1 MNLLCLF
8 YSSNLKEK
16 RTEKKEFEDVPSSV
30 SDEILSRSRN
40 ELLQF
45 ISLSHRSLKI
55 KRKICSRDSLLSSV
69 PASNAYETRERE
81 RQKRRGGERRT

>member
-8 YSSNLKEK
+8 YSSNLKEE
-16 RTEKKEFEDVPSSV
+16 RTEKKEFEDVLPSV

-55 KRKICSRDSLLSSV
+55 KRKNL
-69 PASNAYETRERE
+69 
-81 RQKRRGGERRT
+81 